1 MSRNWSHEQTDDRRA
16 TIEKSNYK
24 GQGHDRIHRD
34 SLIPGLSATIA
45 MEGANE
51 EDDGI
56 DITAGQKMLSAVA
69 GSLVTSLTSKFL

>member
-1 MSRNWSHEQTDDRRA
+1 
-16 TIEKSNYK
+16 
-24 GQGHDRIHRD
+24 
-34 SLIPGLSATIA
+34 